1 MSQAG
6 RYYPGLTLPVET
18 LTGNIGGAIT
28 TDAVGNIDILGAGIV
43 TVTGT
48 LASNLLTISVP
59 DPIPVPNGGTGVAT
73 LTDHGLMLGS
83 GVGTVTS
90 LAEASDGQ
98 LPIGSTGN
106 DPVLGILASASGT
119 IVVTNGAGTIDLA
132 TAGIVAVSFDG
143 DAGTATPALGVL
155 TVAGGNNITTGA
167 AGSTV
172 TINVSGTTQYALQ
185 VGNATGSLDSLIVG
199 TANQVMQS
207 SGAGVDPTWSTAT
220 YPSTTVQGDVLY
232 SSANDVLSSLAKDAT
247 ATRYLANTGV
257 TNNPAWDQ
265 IELTNGVSGI
275 LPVPNGGTGVSTL
288 TDHGLMLGSGVGA
301 VTSLAE
307 AADGQLPIGDTG
319 GDPILATITAGNNIG
334 VTNAAGSITIDV
346 NGTTQYAVQLGDA
359 TNSLDSLGLGTATQ
373 VLQSGGAGANPA
385 WSTATYPA
393 TTAQGDVLYSSA
405 ANVVA
410 GLAKDVTAT
419 RYLANTGAT
428 NNPAWDQIEL
438 TNGVSGILPVPNG
451 GTGVATLTDH
461 GLMLGS
467 GVGAVTSLAEASN
480 GQIPIGST
488 GNDPVLGAIT
498 STADTL
504 AVTNGAGTINIEAST
519 GLLITSG
526 FESWGGA
533 GNYYDDTTLGQF
545 DVLRP
550 GTGYV
555 KGVPVSWTATQQVT
569 GMTAGN
575 TYYIYMDDTGTI
587 AKTTTYNE
595 TLFENNIVL
604 FECMRDSTAGTN
616 IQVTVKENHPY
627 QYPWKTSVWA
637 HCTIGSV
644 IASTTG
650 GANITLNGTQKIE
663 ISGADELED
672 HGLSTD
678 IPDSGGT
685 AEVFE
690 QYFTLGSGKWA
701 RYTQSDTFDGTW
713 DNAGTATALGA
724 NKYAVYRLYVS
735 KDDIT
740 VATPVYFAVL
750 GDVQYNNLTAANTA
764 IANDTIPTATGELAA
779 LEMAQLGYIVFEES
793 STTIVEV
800 LIAKETARSSF
811 SGITATTAALVLTD
825 TTNFDGILS
834 VADTTVQS
842 SLETIDDW
850 GKAATNHG
858 VLIGQGVNTPI
869 VAQVLTDGQL
879 IIGSTGVDPVGA
891 SLTAGANITITP
903 AAGSITIASTASGG
917 ITWSIITADLDPM
930 VVDNGYICNKAG
942 LLTMTLP
949 ATAAVGTV
957 QRVTGMN
964 IDLGW
969 KIAQRANQIIHFG
982 DTDTTTGAGGS
993 LASVLKRDSVELVCV
1008 VEDLEWNVISS
1019 LGNITIV

>member
-6 RYYPGLTLPVET
+6 RYFQGASLPLTT
-18 LTGNIGGAIT
+18 ITGNTGGAIPG
-28 TDAVGNIDILGAGIV
+28 DGVGNINVVGAGVIAV
-43 TVTGT
+43 AGVFATNT
-48 LASNLLTISVP
+48 LTISIT
-59 DPIPVPNGGTGVAT
+59 DPLPVANGGTGVAT
-73 LTDHGLMLGS
+73 LLANALIVGD
-83 GVGTVTS
+83 GVNPVVS
-90 LAEASDGQ
+90 LAAATDGQ
-98 LPIGSTGN
+98 IPIGSTGF
-106 DPVLGILASASGT
+106 DPVIGSLTSASGT
-119 IVVTNGAGTIDLA
+119 IVVTPGAGTIDLNVG
-132 TAGIVAVSFDG
+132 GIVAVSFDG
-143 DAGTATPALGVL
+143 DTGTATPAIGVL
-155 TVAGGNNITTGA
+155 TVAGGANITTLG
-167 AGSTV
+167 AGSTMTV
-172 TINVSGTTQYALQ
+172 SVSGTTQYSLQ
-185 VGNATGSLDSLIVG
+185 LGNATGSLDAL
-199 TANQVMQS
+199 
-207 SGAGVDPTWSTAT
+207 GVAT
-220 YPSTTVQGDVLY
+220 
-232 SSANDVLSSLAKDAT
+232 
-247 ATRYLANTGV
+247 
-257 TNNPAWDQ
+257 
-265 IELTNGVSGI
+265 
-275 LPVPNGGTGVSTL
+275 
-288 TDHGLMLGSGVGA
+288 
-301 VTSLAE
+301 
-307 AADGQLPIGDTG
+307 DGQIPIGSTG
-319 GDPILATITAGNNIG
+319 INPVLAVLTAGNNIG

-346 NGTTQYAVQLGDA
+346 NGTTQYAVQVGDA
-359 TNSLDSLGLGTATQ
+359 TNSLDSLALGTATQ

-393 TTAQGDVLYSSA
+393 TTAQGDVIYSSA
-405 ANVVA
+405 ANTVV
-410 GLAKDVTAT
+410 GLTKDANAT
-419 RYLANTGAT
+419 RYIANTGAT
-428 NNPAWDQIEL
+428 NNPAWDQINL
-438 TNGVSGILPVPNG
+438 ANGVTGVLTVPNG

-467 GVGAVTSLAEASN
+467 GVGAVTSLAEATD
-480 GQIPIGST
+480 GQLPIGST

-555 KGVPVSWTATQQVT
+555 KGVPVSWTATQTVT

-575 TYYIYMDDTGTI
+575 TYYIYMDNTGTI
-587 AKTTTYNE
+587 GKTTTYND

-644 IASTTG
+644 IASNAG

-672 HGLSTD
+672 HGLETD

-750 GDVQYNNLTAANTA
+750 GDAQYNNLTAANTA

-811 SGITATTAALVLTD
+811 SGITATTASLVLTD

-850 GKAATNHG
+850 GKAATDHG

-879 IIGSTGVDPVGA
+879 IIGSTGVDPVA
-891 SLTAGANITITP
+891 ATITAGTNITVNN
-903 AAGSITIASTASGG
+903 AAGAITINSTASGG
-917 ITWSIITADLDPM
+917 IAWVEATGATQAMS
-930 VVDNGYICNKAG
+930 VDTGYTTNNGAQVDY
-942 LLTMTLP
+942 TLP
-949 ATAAVGTV
+949 ATIALGEVVAIAGNSANGWTLSQNAGQTV
-957 QRVTGMN
+957 HF
-964 IDLGW
+964 LGS
-969 KIAQRANQIIHFG
+969 
-982 DTDTTTGAGGS
+982 DTTTGVGGS
-993 LASVLKRDSVELVCV
+993 LTSTNRYDCIELVCITADTDLV
-1008 VEDLEWNVISS
+1008 VRSVM
-1019 LGNITIV
+1019 GNITIV